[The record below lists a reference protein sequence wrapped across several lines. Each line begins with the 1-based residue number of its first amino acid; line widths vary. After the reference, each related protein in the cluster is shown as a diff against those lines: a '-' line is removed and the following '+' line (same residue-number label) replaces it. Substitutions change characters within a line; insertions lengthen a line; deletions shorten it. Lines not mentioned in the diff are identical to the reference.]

1 MSADSPDAV
10 AAGPLKPRALY
21 EVIADH
27 LRERIL
33 GHELAAGTVLDE
45 SELARHYGVSRTPV
59 REAIK
64 VLNHEGFLDCPM
76 RRPVTVTTV
85 DASLHEEALGLQALL
100 QIHSRLDAER
110 SLRPGALLP
119 VLVGLVEQRIRHTRP
134 RAGQAADQPS

>member
-1 MSADSPDAV
+1 MNAASPESALDT
-10 AAGPLKPRALY
+10 GPLKPRALY

-76 RRPVTVTTV
+76 RRPVTVRAA

-100 QIHSRLDAER
+100 HSHSQLDPETHLSVAAR
-110 SLRPGALLP
+110 FSRAM
-119 VLVGLVEQRIRHTRP
+119 TRP
-134 RAGQAADQPS
+134 IMQR